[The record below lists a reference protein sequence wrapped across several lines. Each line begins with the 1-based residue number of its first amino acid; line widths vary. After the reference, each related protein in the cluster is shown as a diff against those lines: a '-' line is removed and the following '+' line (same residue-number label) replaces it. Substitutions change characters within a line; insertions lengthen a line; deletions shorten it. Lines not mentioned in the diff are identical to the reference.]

1 MDELEEIRK
10 RKLSELRAAQL
21 EKIQQ
26 QAKEEEQLQQQIEQL
41 EITVKQVLTKEAL
54 QRYGN
59 LKAAF
64 PDRAVQLLVIL
75 AQALQA
81 GQINKIDDDTLKE
94 ILKKKELRLDIIKRE
109 LVDINKKYG
118 DKRKTEIIDQDESL
132 IREIDK
138 KI

>member
-1 MDELEEIRK
+1 MDELEEIRR

-26 QAKEEEQLQQQIEQL
+26 QAKEEEQLKQQIEQL
-41 EITVKQVLTKEAL
+41 ETIVKQALTKEAL

-64 PDRAVQLLVIL
+64 PDRAIQLLVML
-75 AQALQA
+75 AQAIQS

-94 ILKKKELRLDIIKRE
+94 ILKKISPEKKDVKIKR
-109 LVDINKKYG
+109 V
-118 DKRKTEIIDQDESL
+118 
-132 IREIDK
+132 
-138 KI
+138 

>member
-1 MDELEEIRK
+1 MDELEEIRR

-26 QAKEEEQLQQQIEQL
+26 QAKEEEQLKQQIEQL
-41 EITVKQVLTKEAL
+41 EVIVKQALTKEAL

-94 ILKKKELRLDIIKRE
+94 ILKKISPEKRD
-109 LVDINKKYG
+109 VK
-118 DKRKTEIIDQDESL
+118 
-132 IREIDK
+132 IRRV
-138 KI
+138 

>member
-1 MDELEEIRK
+1 MDELKEIRR

-26 QAKEEEQLQQQIEQL
+26 QAKEEEQLKQQIEQL
-41 EITVKQVLTKEAL
+41 ETIVKQALTKEAL

-94 ILKKKELRLDIIKRE
+94 ILKKISPEKRDVKIKR
-109 LVDINKKYG
+109 V
-118 DKRKTEIIDQDESL
+118 
-132 IREIDK
+132 
-138 KI
+138 

>member
-10 RKLSELRAAQL
+10 RKLHELRRTQL

-26 QAKEEEQLQQQIEQL
+26 QAQEEEQLKQQIEQL
-41 EITVKQVLTKEAL
+41 EMMVKQVLTKEAL

-75 AQALQA
+75 AQAIQS

-94 ILKKKELRLDIIKRE
+94 ILKKLSPEKRD
-109 LVDINKKYG
+109 VK
-118 DKRKTEIIDQDESL
+118 
-132 IREIDK
+132 IRRV
-138 KI
+138 

>member
-1 MDELEEIRK
+1 MDELEEIRR

-26 QAKEEEQLQQQIEQL
+26 QAKEEEQLKQQIEQL
-41 EITVKQVLTKEAL
+41 ETIVKQALTKEAL

-75 AQALQA
+75 AQAIQS

-94 ILKKKELRLDIIKRE
+94 ILKKISPKKKDVKIKR
-109 LVDINKKYG
+109 V
-118 DKRKTEIIDQDESL
+118 
-132 IREIDK
+132 
-138 KI
+138 